1 MKIDVLC
8 RPRITFFNSTKQKKF
23 CTKFQ
28 AFTKVGA
35 VRGQSGGG
43 EGAQKQQGGNR
54 LRPGLRM
61 GYAEEGETSQDPG
74 HCLSRILASLPRVL
88 LIRGFVLFGV
98 TRS

>member
-61 GYAEEGETSQDPG
+61 GYADERRTSHG
-74 HCLSRILASLPRVL
+74 LEHCSSRFSASLFQAMR
-88 LIRGFVLFGV
+88 IRGSPIIGV
-98 TRS
+98 ICS

>member
-1 MKIDVLC
+1 MKIDGLC
-8 RPRITFFNSTKQKKF
+8 RPRITFVNSTKQKIF
-23 CTKFQ
+23 CTKFP

-35 VRGQSGGG
+35 VRGQSGG
-43 EGAQKQQGGNR
+43 EGAQKQQGRNR

-74 HCLSRILASLPRVL
+74 HCLSRTLASLPRVL